1 MEKKYLGFTS
11 VAVSGQSINIGSKLG
26 TVYIYDVND
35 LKETVENNNLVTHIT
50 QLKANKTGE
59 YTLALS
65 KWKNN
70 AIRVI
75 DSMTGKAIG
84 EWPGV
89 KTKVGL
95 PMQAAFNEANYFGVG
110 SSHGHIS
117 IYGFSNEMI

>member
-11 VAVSGQSINIGSKLG
+11 VKVSGQSINVGSKLG
-26 TVYIYDVND
+26 TVYIYDIND
-35 LKETVENNNLVTHIT
+35 LKEPLENNNLVTHIS
-50 QLKANKTGE
+50 QLKSSKSGE

-75 DSMTGKAIG
+75 DSMTGKTVG
-84 EWPGV
+84 DWPGA

-95 PMQAAFNEANYFGVG
+95 PMQAAFNSGNYFGVG
-110 SSHGHIS
+110 SSHGYIS
-117 IYGFSNEMI
+117 VYGFSNEMI